1 MRYVRWVSLVLAVMI
16 GLVSL
21 WQMSRNGHY
30 QVVSIS
36 EAKFMVINTRTGN
49 VMLKAVT
56 DRSTKLPE
64 VRVQSYPVVRD

>member
-1 MRYVRWVSLVLAVMI
+1 MRYVRWASLVLAVMI
-16 GLVSL
+16 ALVSL